1 MNKDKNTYIVLLQCL
16 LLFSLLLSSCTKG
29 RSKYRKVYSGEYR
42 AFCGI
47 ELGIVDDSHIEAFI
61 YSHDFVG
68 HRSDVYKGTYASNPP
83 FITVH
88 WDDKDADVDVRYMIH
103 DEDNDRMIVH
113 GQYGTYYLS
122 CENEGKRIEN
132 DSIRY
137 IGKSLRTNIDTCDYY
152 ILEKDRFTNE
162 YATNRQELLLPDG
175 YHLSYDQILANML
188 KKTGH
193 EDGCGEALVFDES
206 YDILN
211 YEDDTLKI
219 VFERMCIGFWHDPN
233 GKPRN
238 CIQDYSVSPKI
249 IYDKRKNR
257 IQ

>member
-137 IGKSLRTNIDTCDYY
+137 IGKSLTHIAAIAYVN
-152 ILEKDRFTNE
+152 
-162 YATNRQELLLPDG
+162 P
-175 YHLSYDQILANML
+175 
-188 KKTGH
+188 
-193 EDGCGEALVFDES
+193 
-206 YDILN
+206 
-211 YEDDTLKI
+211 
-219 VFERMCIGFWHDPN
+219 
-233 GKPRN
+233 
-238 CIQDYSVSPKI
+238 
-249 IYDKRKNR
+249 
-257 IQ
+257 